1 MNQPMATETVSIS
14 APGNPWRLATW
25 SIALIIGWTIAC
37 YHETAWGMVS
47 IWMRSETFA
56 HGFVVPPITLWLIW
70 RKREEIQA
78 LSPRPNLLLLPLIA
92 LSGLAWLLGELAHVN
107 ALTQLALTAMI
118 VLTVPTVLGWAVARC
133 IAFPLAFLF
142 FAVPIGDVFTPVLM
156 EWTANFTVAALR
168 ATGIPVVR
176 EGLQFNI
183 PSGSWSVIEACSG
196 IRYLIASTVVGTLF
210 AYLSYHSTKRRLI
223 FFATSII
230 VPIVANWVRAYM
242 IVMLGHLSG
251 NTLAVG
257 VDHLIYGW
265 VFFGFVIMLMFWIG
279 ARWSEPEEIAP
290 ARIQGVREMSVGFA
304 HWMPI
309 GMTATIVLLP
319 VLVLQAIDHP
329 STPGQLPRL
338 APFVAN
344 GNWHETSVGGHHWR
358 PAYKNPSAELD
369 ALLEKDGTRVGV
381 YVGYYRNQS
390 YANKLIASTNVLVPS
405 NSLDWNLIGQSSR
418 SVTVDQQTFQ
428 ATTADIKS
436 QASGNE
442 SYLSIWKWY
451 WVDGR
456 FTGNEYL
463 AKVLNVLSTLSSG
476 YDDAAVIIVSSERLS
491 AAVGADTTIEE
502 FLATN
507 GPALKAML
515 QHTRETRP

>member
-1 MNQPMATETVSIS
+1 MNPTMATETASIS
-14 APGNPWRLATW
+14 TPGNSWRWATW
-25 SIALIIGWTIAC
+25 CIALLIGWTIAC

-47 IWMRSETFA
+47 IWIRSETFA

-70 RKREEIQA
+70 RKRDEIQA
-78 LSPRPNLLLLPLIA
+78 LSPRPNLWLLPLIA
-92 LSGLAWLLGELAHVN
+92 LSGLAWLLGELAHIN
-107 ALTQLALTAMI
+107 SLTQLALTAMI
-118 VLTVPTVLGWAVARC
+118 VLMVPAVLGLTVARC

-142 FAVPIGDVFTPVLM
+142 FAVPIGDFFTPVLM

-196 IRYLIASTVVGTLF
+196 IRYLIASAVVGTLF

-223 FFATSII
+223 FFATSIL

-279 ARWSEPEEIAP
+279 ARWSEPEEVVQ
-290 ARIQGVREMSVGFA
+290 ARIQTVHETSAGFA

-309 GMTATIVLLP
+309 GMTAITVLLP
-319 VLVLQAIDHP
+319 VLVLQAIDHSQP
-329 STPGQLPRL
+329 SGQPPQL

-344 GNWHETSVGGHHWR
+344 GNWNEIPIGDHHWR
-358 PAYKNPSAELD
+358 PAYKNPSAALE
-369 ALLEKDGTRVGV
+369 ALLEKDGRRVGL
-381 YVGYYRNQS
+381 YVGYYRNQT

-405 NSLDWNLIGQSSR
+405 NSVDWNLIGQSSR

-428 ATTADIKS
+428 VATADIKN

-442 SYLSIWKWY
+442 SYLSAWRWY

-476 YDDAAVIIVSSERLS
+476 HDDAAVIIVSSERT
-491 AAVGADTTIEE
+491 AASLGAEATFEE
-502 FLATN
+502 FLANN
-507 GPALKAML
+507 GSTLNTMLKR
-515 QHTRETRP
+515 TRETGP